1 VIRRLSCVT
10 LLAPAIAALVVPN
23 SAAAAGFSLGVAS
36 GEVTSS
42 SAQVW
47 ARAPKAGPATAQ
59 VSTSRRF
66 GRGTV
71 SRRATATSAGDLT
84 LNAKLTHLRPAT
96 RYFYRWVQGAKRSK
110 LGRFETAPK
119 PGDAKTVRFAWSG
132 DADAQ
137 PARGQTTPFYNSLG
151 DHSFAVYRAMAKEGN
166 DFNVNL
172 GDTIYS
178 DSEVGA
184 TFTGGVY
191 QGFAPALTLADKQAK
206 YRQNIALPNLQLLR
220 GSTGLYSQPDD
231 HEWINDF
238 SRFEQLSYT
247 DAAGMSHFISGQALY
262 PIGVRAFRDY
272 APVSYTSKLGFY
284 RVFHWGKNLDVFIL
298 DERSFRSAKAGS
310 PAIHTCD
317 NPQTGTPDLAPTAP
331 ADTRSLFA
339 LALPALSSPV
349 APACTAAIDS
359 PTRTML
365 GAAQEAAFF
374 KAIKGSKATFKVI
387 MNEVPIQQFYALP
400 YDRWEGYEADRE
412 RVVHFL
418 QANVK
423 NSIFLTTDDHG
434 NLVNTIRYKTFPS
447 EGGPLDSGIEDVT
460 TGPVATMTFQRE
472 IDQATAPGD
481 AALVDTLFFSRP
493 PDQGGV
499 GMQCSALNVFSY
511 GEVTATSKKL
521 TVALKDQ
528 NGNPVRE
535 EEGAKPACPQI
546 TLTAK

>member
-1 VIRRLSCVT
+1 VIRLVCPVV
-10 LLAPAIAALVVPN
+10 LAAALVVP
-23 SAAAAGFSLGVAS
+23 STAAAAGFTLGVAS

-47 ARAPKAGPATAQ
+47 ARAPKAGAATAQ
-59 VSTSRRF
+59 VSTDRRF
-66 GRGTV
+66 RTAV
-71 SRRATATSAGDLT
+71 TARARATRGGDLT
-84 LNAKLTHLRPAT
+84 LNAKVTRLKPAT
-96 RYFYRWVQGAKRSK
+96 RYFYRWVQGTKRSK
-110 LGRFETAPK
+110 TGQFRTAPK
-119 PGDAKTVRFAWSG
+119 PSATGTVRFAWSG

-151 DHSFAVYRAMAKEGN
+151 NRSFAVYRAMAKEGN

-184 TFTGGVY
+184 TFTNGVY
-191 QGFAPALTLADKQAK
+191 QGFAPALTRAEKQAK
-206 YRQNIALPNLQLLR
+206 YRQNIALANLQRLR
-220 GSTGLYSQPDD
+220 SSAGLYSQPDD

-247 DAAGMSHFISGQALY
+247 DASGQQHLISGSSLY
-262 PIGVRAFRDY
+262 PVGVRAFRDY
-272 APVSYTSKLGFY
+272 APVSYSKKLGFY

-310 PAIHTCD
+310 PSVHTCD
-317 NPQTGTPDLAPTAP
+317 NPQTHAPDLAPTAP
-331 ADTRSLFA
+331 AATRSLFA
-339 LALPALSSPV
+339 LKLGSLTSPV
-349 APACTAAIDS
+349 APACIAEINS
-359 PTRTML
+359 PSRTLL

-374 KAIKGSKATFKVI
+374 KAVKASKATFKVI

-400 YDRWEGYEADRE
+400 YDRWEGYAAE
-412 RVVHFL
+412 RDKVLHFL

-434 NLVNTIRYKTFPS
+434 NLVNTIRYKTLPS
-447 EGGPLDSGIEDVT
+447 EGGPVDSGITDVT

-472 IDQATAPGD
+472 IDQATGGTGN
-481 AALVDTLFFSRP
+481 AALVDQLFFTP
-493 PDQGGV
+493 PPAQGGV

-511 GEVTATSKKL
+511 GEVTVSSKKL
-521 TVALKDQ
+521 SVALKDL
-528 NGNPVRE
+528 NGQPVRE
-535 EEGAKPACPQI
+535 EEGAKPACPKI
-546 TLTAK
+546 ELTAK